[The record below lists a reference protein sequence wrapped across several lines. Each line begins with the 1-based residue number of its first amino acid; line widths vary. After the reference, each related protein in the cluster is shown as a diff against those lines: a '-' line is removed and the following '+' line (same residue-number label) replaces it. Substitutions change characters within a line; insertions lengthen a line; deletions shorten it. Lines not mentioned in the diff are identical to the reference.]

1 MSNIEKYNS
10 IGEALKQIRQIVEQS
25 RQQIAQS
32 VNEAL
37 LQTYWE
43 IGRVIVEQE
52 QHGNAKAEYGKVLI
66 RSLSK
71 ALTKEL
77 GRGFSVSNLF
87 NMRNFYLTYQK
98 FQTVSGKLS
107 WSHYCELL
115 SISDADKRS
124 FYGQECIRSNWSV
137 RELKRQIKTSLF
149 ERLLLSDGQT
159 NKEKVLQLARE
170 GQTFHTPADV
180 LKDPYVFEFLALP
193 EKKPVMEKDLH
204 RKLLRHLEDFL
215 LELGRG
221 FMFVG
226 SEQRITIDN
235 THFSV
240 DLVFYHKILRCYI
253 LIDLKTTRLDHTH
266 VGQMNMYLNYYL
278 HEINDDIDNPPVG
291 IILCTDKNEIMA
303 EYALGGISNQI
314 FASRY
319 VPYIPDKE
327 LLIRQVERILQ
338 EENTD
343 QFEGWRK
350 EDEIR
355 ESQKRCG
362 L

>member
-1 MSNIEKYNS
+1 MNAIKKYDS
-10 IGEALKQIRQIVEQS
+10 IGEVLAQIRQIVQQS
-25 RQQIAQS
+25 RKQIAQS

-37 LQTYWE
+37 LHTYWE
-43 IGRVIVEQE
+43 IGKVIVEQE
-52 QHGNAKAEYGKVLI
+52 QHGRSKAEYGKTLI
-66 RSLSK
+66 TSLSK
-71 ALTKEL
+71 ELSREL
-77 GRGFSVSNLF
+77 GKGFSVSNLF
-87 NMRNFYLTYQK
+87 NMRNFYLSHRK

-124 FYGQECIRSNWSV
+124 FYEKESLRSNWSV

-149 ERLLLSDGQT
+149 ERLLLSDGKT
-159 NKEKVLQLARE
+159 NQEKVLKLAKE
-170 GQTFHTPADV
+170 GQTIQEPEDV

-193 EKKPVMEKDLH
+193 EKKPVLEKDLH
-204 RKLLRHLEDFL
+204 QKLLRHLEEFL

-226 SEQRITIDN
+226 SQQRITLDN

-278 HEINDDIDNPPVG
+278 HEVNDTIDNPPVG
-291 IILCTDKNEIMA
+291 IILCTDKNEVMA
-303 EYALGGISNQI
+303 EYALGGLSNQI

-327 LLIRQVERILQ
+327 LLIRQVERMLQ
-338 EENTD
+338 EE
-343 QFEGWRK
+343 
-350 EDEIR
+350 EDDT
-355 ESQKRCG
+355 
-362 L
+362 

>member
-1 MSNIEKYNS
+1 MNAIKKNDSL
-10 IGEALKQIRQIVEQS
+10 GEVLAQIRQIVQQS
-25 RQQIAQS
+25 RQQLAQS

-37 LQTYWE
+37 LQTYWD
-43 IGRVIVEQE
+43 IGKVIVEQE
-52 QHGNAKAEYGKVLI
+52 QHGRSKAEYGKALI

-71 ALTKEL
+71 ELSQEL
-77 GRGFSVSNLF
+77 GKGFSVSNLF
-87 NMRNFYLTYQK
+87 NMRNFYLSYRK

-115 SISDADKRS
+115 AISEADKRS
-124 FYGQECIRSNWSV
+124 FYEQECLRSNWSV

-149 ERLLLSDGQT
+149 ERLLLSDGKA
-159 NKEKVLQLARE
+159 NKETVLKLAKE
-170 GQTFHTPADV
+170 GQSIQEPEDV

-193 EKKPVMEKDLH
+193 EKKPVLEKDLH
-204 RKLLRHLEDFL
+204 QKLLRHLEEFL

-226 SEQRITIDN
+226 SQQRITLDN

-278 HEINDDIDNPPVG
+278 NEVNDEFDNLPVG
-291 IILCTDKNEIMA
+291 IILCTDKNEVMA
-303 EYALGGISNQI
+303 EYALGGLSNQI

-327 LLIRQVERILQ
+327 LLISQVERMLQ
-338 EENTD
+338 EEGNG
-343 QFEGWRK
+343 E
-350 EDEIR
+350 
-355 ESQKRCG
+355 
-362 L
+362 

>member
-1 MSNIEKYNS
+1 MSDLEKYNS
-10 IGEALKQIRQIVEQS
+10 IADTLTQIRQIVVQS
-25 RQQIAQS
+25 RKQLAQS

-37 LQTYWE
+37 LQAYWE
-43 IGRVIVEQE
+43 IGKVLVEQE
-52 QHGNAKAEYGKVLI
+52 QHGNAKAPYGKTVI
-66 RSLSK
+66 MSLSK
-71 ALTKEL
+71 SLTQEL
-77 GRGFSVSNLF
+77 GKGFSVSNLF
-87 NMRNFYLTYQK
+87 NMRSFYLAYQK

-115 SISDADKRS
+115 GVSDPDKRS
-124 FYGQECIRSNWSV
+124 FYEQESLRSNWSV

-149 ERLLLSDGQT
+149 ERLLLSDGRV
-159 NKEKVLQLARE
+159 NKEKVLKLAQA
-170 GQTFHTPADV
+170 GQTIHEPEDV

-193 EKKPVMEKDLH
+193 EKKPILEKELH
-204 RKLLRHLEDFL
+204 QRLLRHLEEFL

-226 SEQRITIDN
+226 SEQRITLDN
-235 THFSV
+235 THYAV

-278 HEINDDIDNPPVG
+278 HEVNDEIDNPPVG
-291 IILCTDKNEIMA
+291 IILCTDKNEVMA

-319 VPYIPDKE
+319 VPYIPDKDV
-327 LLIRQVERILQ
+327 LIRQVEYMLS
-338 EENTD
+338 EKT
-343 QFEGWRK
+343 
-350 EDEIR
+350 EDHHETGDR
-355 ESQKRCG
+355 
-362 L
+362 